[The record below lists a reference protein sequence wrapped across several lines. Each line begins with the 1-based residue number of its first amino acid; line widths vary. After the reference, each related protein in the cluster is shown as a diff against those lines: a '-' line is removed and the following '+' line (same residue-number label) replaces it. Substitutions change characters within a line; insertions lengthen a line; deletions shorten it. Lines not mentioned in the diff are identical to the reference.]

1 MLVATYNAHRGRGPA
16 GWFRPDRI
24 LGVIAEIRPDLIAL
38 QEAQHYLRRGTPM
51 LDGQVIAE
59 ELGLR
64 ALAVAEHPDH
74 QGWRSN
80 LLLVRRDAA
89 VLDGPIGLRLGGLE
103 PRGAMLAVLDLG
115 CGPFRV
121 IGTHLSL
128 GTRQRQRQAAALLHA
143 MATGPG
149 QGLPTLLLGDL
160 NEWRAGRGALGV
172 LAPVFGEPLPAPSF
186 PAFHPI
192 ASLDRVLGL
201 PRGLVRRVEAHDTPL
216 ARRASDHLPVKAWL
230 ETGLLGRGPAG

>member
-1 MLVATYNAHRGRGPA
+1 MLVATYNAHRGRGTA

-24 LGVIAEIRPDLIAL
+24 LGVVAEIRPDLIAL
-38 QEAQHYLRRGTPM
+38 QEAQHYFRRGTPM
-51 LDGQVIAE
+51 LDGEAIAGP
-59 ELGLR
+59 LGLR
-64 ALAVAEHPDH
+64 ALAPRECPDH

-89 VLDGPIGLRLGGLE
+89 VLEGPVGLRLGGLE
-103 PRGAMLAVLDLG
+103 PRGALLAVLDLG
-115 CGPFRV
+115 CGPLRV

-128 GTRQRQRQAAALLHA
+128 GARRRKLQAAALLEA

-160 NEWRAGRGALGV
+160 NEWRTGGGALGV

-186 PAFHPI
+186 PAFRPI
-192 ASLDRVLGL
+192 ASLDRILGL

-216 ARRASDHLPVKAWL
+216 ARRASDHLSVKAWL
-230 ETGLLGRGPAG
+230 ETGLLGRSPAG